1 MQTALESWQLTG
13 HDGAQRRG
21 QLHRDQDEK
30 RSVWASG
37 LVQNSP

>member
-1 MQTALESWQLTG
+1 MQAALESWQLTG

-30 RSVWASG
+30 RS
-37 LVQNSP
+37 L